1 MVFRQRELGG
11 LDEELRAAATH
22 AGEELAV
29 RSFEEGILGVTLGE
43 FGLEDDT
50 GAVLVGKGDGLPDAA
65 GHGVLR
71 RGVAFGGDGRFA
83 VLAEE
88 VLHRVEE
95 VLAHVA
101 ETALVE
107 IPVTAEGTVRAM
119 RMVRD
124 QLGRTA
130 VEVPVEVRRDGLGLE
145 VRLTRPE
152 VDLPGDAADRGET
165 HRQRAT
171 EDAARDDATDLA
183 GRADAVIV
191 GAVEAEPGVHAERYA
206 GLLHDTSQGDALAD
220 RTGQRLL
227 APDGFTAAG
236 GHGRDDAVPMR
247 RRTDMNDIGVRQGD
261 DFTEVFRRQRRTA
274 AGLLDALELL
284 LHALGVDI
292 ANADDAVV
300 ARHAGLGVHLGD
312 AATTDD
318 DVVQGLAG
326 RDEAAAEDVA
336 RDDRE
341 AKGGDSSLTQERT
354 TG

>member
-29 RSFEEGILGVTLGE
+29 RAFEEGILGVTLGE

-50 GAVLVGKGDGLPDAA
+50 GAVLVSKGDGLPDAA

-88 VLHRVEE
+88 ILHRVQE
-95 VLAHVA
+95 VLAHVT

-107 IPVTAEGTVRAM
+107 IPIAAEGAVAPVRM
-119 RMVRD
+119 IRD

-191 GAVEAEPGVHAERYA
+191 GAVEAEPGVHAKRHT
-206 GLLHDTSQGDALAD
+206 GLLDDAAQGDTLAD
-220 RTGQRLL
+220 RAGQRLL
-227 APDGFTAAG
+227 APDGLAAAG
-236 GHGRDDAVPMR
+236 GHGGDDAVPMGR
-247 RRTDMNDIGVRQGD
+247 RADVHDVGVGHRD
-261 DFTEVFRRQRRTA
+261 DLAEILGGHRRAA

-284 LHALGVDI
+284 LHALGVDVTD
-292 ANADDAVV
+292 ADDAVLAGH
-300 ARHAGLGVHLGD
+300 ARLGVHGGD
-312 AATTDD
+312 AATADD
-318 DVVQGLAG
+318 DVIQGLAG
-326 RDEAAAEDVA
+326 RDEAATEDVA
-336 RDDRE
+336 RNDRE
-341 AKGGDSSLTQERT
+341 AKGGDSGFTQKGT